1 LIRKNSKI
9 KNLLSF
15 FSVLLIILLSS
26 HPLHSIFDL
35 DVKLIF
41 IILIILLFILFL
53 FFRRQIS
60 KKIIY
65 WIFFFNILILVNF
78 FLTQSYLMLQ
88 LCLFV
93 TIIFFL
99 AFQTSELIFTKKN
112 INFLYWISLLLC
124 LGAWIGF
131 FYAKYGG
138 EGEYFSLYDK
148 WNLDTKKIEYFFY
161 LTTFTNSV
169 NENFIRP
176 SGIFEEPGALVL
188 FVTFVIVFMEIN
200 EFSKLR
206 SLLLLI
212 LLCITSSLMAYVLL
226 FLFIFLRFKKFFPL
240 FSFFVLFFLLL
251 SNFSQD
257 SAEYFFRYSNL
268 NDLIYNNRTQQIIA
282 FFQDID
288 FATFMLGAHTQ
299 LTQSESSH
307 SSSPFTILWHY
318 GIFVWIQYFIIE
330 YYLIYKFFFGNK
342 KTKFCS
348 LALFLT
354 LLQRPFIYSLYW
366 SLILIYPIIVLYK
379 KEIGFINK
387 MKNKI

>member
-1 LIRKNSKI
+1 L
-9 KNLLSF
+9 
-15 FSVLLIILLSS
+15 
-26 HPLHSIFDL
+26 
-35 DVKLIF
+35 
-41 IILIILLFILFL
+41 
-53 FFRRQIS
+53 
-60 KKIIY
+60 
-65 WIFFFNILILVNF
+65 
-78 FLTQSYLMLQ
+78 
-88 LCLFV
+88 
-93 TIIFFL
+93 
-99 AFQTSELIFTKKN
+99 
-112 INFLYWISLLLC
+112 
-124 LGAWIGF
+124 
-131 FYAKYGG
+131 
-138 EGEYFSLYDK
+138 
-148 WNLDTKKIEYFFY
+148 
-161 LTTFTNSV
+161 
-169 NENFIRP
+169 
-176 SGIFEEPGALVL
+176 
-188 FVTFVIVFMEIN
+188 
-200 EFSKLR
+200 
-206 SLLLLI
+206 
-212 LLCITSSLMAYVLL
+212 
-226 FLFIFLRFKKFFPL
+226 LFIFLRFKKFFPL

-257 SAEYFFRYSNL
+257 SAEYFFRYSDL

-288 FATFMLGAHTQ
+288 FSTFMLGAHTQ

-318 GIFVWIQYFIIE
+318 GIFVWIPYFIIE